1 MDGWTDE
8 GRKEGRKEWIDGW
21 IFRKGQLCNQRLAS
35 SIDVASKQA
44 SKQASERAST
54 HSADH
59 SSQLT
64 EDQLGEGALVEEGLV
79 LRRRAQP
86 LAVVV
91 HQAQRRLGLL
101 ERQR

>member
-44 SKQASERAST
+44 SKQASERARTQLITQVNSPKT
-54 HSADH
+54 SWGKAPSLRKGWCFADEP
-59 SSQLT
+59 SPS
-64 EDQLGEGALVEEGLV
+64 
-79 LRRRAQP
+79 P
-86 LAVVV
+86 
-91 HQAQRRLGLL
+91 
-101 ERQR
+101 